1 MSAENL
7 PKVYL
12 YRRIVLAKL
21 FIDKNFGE
29 AIDLDDIAGEAF
41 FSKYHFIKLFKKAYG
56 KTPHQ
61 YLTWVRIENAKLLLQ
76 SGATIAEV
84 CYLVGFDAVSS
95 FTHLFKGTTKLT
107 PSAYQRQQML
117 RKIEITS
124 SPLKFIPNCFAEKK
138 GWDKN
143 RNFQQVE

>member
-21 FIDKNFGE
+21 FIDKNFAE

-76 SGATIAEV
+76 TEATVADV
-84 CYLVGFDAVSS
+84 CYSVGFEAISS
-95 FTHLFKGTTKLT
+95 FTHLFKRLIKIT
-107 PSAYQRQQML
+107 PSLYQQQQRL
-117 RKIEITS
+117 RKMEIS
-124 SPLKFIPNCFAEKK
+124 KAPLKFIPNCFAEQK
-138 GWDKN
+138 GWTEN
-143 RNFQQVE
+143 RNFQQLQ